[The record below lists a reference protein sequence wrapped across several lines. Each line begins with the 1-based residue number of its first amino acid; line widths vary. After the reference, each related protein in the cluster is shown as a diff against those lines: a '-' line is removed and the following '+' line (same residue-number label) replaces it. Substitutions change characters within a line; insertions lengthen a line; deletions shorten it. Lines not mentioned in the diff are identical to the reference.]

1 MTTNHTP
8 TPWVVN
14 HQHASRANDAESV
27 IEQEGGSN
35 AIATIH
41 EIYTLSPGGSHR
53 HANAAH
59 IVRCVNAY
67 DELVAALEEIDRIA
81 LSHPYAAMTCGDV
94 ANIARAVLAKVQA

>member
-8 TPWVVN
+8 TPWY
-14 HQHASRANDAESV
+14 ASFAYGNGSALHVGGMILQGPQCLTKIEPPMDAD
-27 IEQEGGSN
+27 
-35 AIATIH
+35 
-41 EIYTLSPGGSHR
+41 TLQ
-53 HANAAH
+53 ANAAH

>member
-8 TPWVVN
+8 TPWHEGRYGVCADTTGYGRT
-14 HQHASRANDAESV
+14 HAQVALCENPADS
-27 IEQEGGSN
+27 
-35 AIATIH
+35 
-41 EIYTLSPGGSHR
+41 
-53 HANAAH
+53 AH

-94 ANIARAVLAKVQA
+94 ANIARAALAKVQA